1 MYRGKDS
8 CAYYGKGRMMMVENT
23 PISAG
28 HRCRWKIVVVS
39 LGVLVF
45 AVVGAAWF
53 MQFPALEQ
61 KPIPEQADFSSGRP
75 HKGPRI
81 VNDSLVEGERPPHQG
96 HGPGVEEEDEPL
108 ILSWDFINGLF
119 AAILV
124 LEFIIFPI
132 LFWVWFGPIHK
143 K

>member
-1 MYRGKDS
+1 ME
-8 CAYYGKGRMMMVENT
+8 ENT
-23 PISAG
+23 SILAG

-39 LGVLVF
+39 VGVLILT
-45 AVVGAAWF
+45 AVGVAWF
-53 MQFPALEQ
+53 TQLPSVEQ
-61 KPIPEQADFSSGRP
+61 KPVPEQTDFSSDRH

-81 VNDSLVEGERPPHQG
+81 VDGSLAEGERPPHP
-96 HGPGVEEEDEPL
+96 GPGPEDENEPL